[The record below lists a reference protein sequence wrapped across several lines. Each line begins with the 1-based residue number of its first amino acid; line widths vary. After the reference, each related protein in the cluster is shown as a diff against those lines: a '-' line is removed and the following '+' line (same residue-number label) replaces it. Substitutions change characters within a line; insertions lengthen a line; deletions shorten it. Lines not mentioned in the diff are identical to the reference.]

1 MSNEI
6 NQQQAA
12 ADQKITEM
20 VQQSRILEAYM
31 NDTIT
36 REATVTKLIEEARL
50 ASSAV
55 QNITDESEVESLM
68 PVGVGV
74 YMRALVPP
82 VKKLLVNVGAGVIVE
97 KSREDTVNYIE
108 SRIKEFEVALRQL
121 SSQKQQIEM
130 RMEQIQKQVNQML
143 QQSSSG
149 SSSSSSS
156 PSAKSQHNSY
166 THNNRQ

>member
-1 MSNEI
+1 MSNDI

-12 ADQKITEM
+12 ADQKISEM

-55 QNITDESEVESLM
+55 QNVMDESEVESLM
-68 PVGVGV
+68 PIGIGV
-74 YMRALVPP
+74 YMKALIPP

-97 KSREDTVNYIE
+97 KNREDTVNYIE
-108 SRIKEFEVALRQL
+108 SRIKEFETALSQL
-121 SSQKQQIEM
+121 YSQKQQIEM

-143 QQSSSG
+143 QQSSGG
-149 SSSSSSS
+149 SSSA
-156 PSAKSQHNSY
+156 AKSQHNSY